1 MRTENGIEYGDL
13 PKFVNFDYVAN
24 VARVNAATLAALA
37 SAPAPPR
44 NVRLET
50 RELVND
56 STVVWDAPTG
66 GQASGYE
73 VLWRS
78 TAAPD
83 WEQSQSVGKVSKA
96 TVPVSKDNVI
106 FAVQSVDE
114 AGHRSLPVVP
124 VPER

>member
-1 MRTENGIEYGDL
+1 VRTENGIEYGDL

-50 RELVND
+50 R
-56 STVVWDAPTG
+56 
-66 GQASGYE
+66 
-73 VLWRS
+73 
-78 TAAPD
+78 
-83 WEQSQSVGKVSKA
+83 VSKA